1 MENTVI
7 TSYEKAKA
15 VNNERQSMLEDNLRY
30 ARSMSQSL
38 DEIEKEFESL
48 KAKCQLLVESNE
60 EKDRIIHQQD
70 ATITEQVEMIQA
82 KDQLLLQDAQPSD
95 PSSDFI
101 LASYRGAKIELE
113 LLLYAIAN
121 LETPLLLRRKDGKR
135 MPARILMEKMSRV
148 LNINLS
154 SFQSEISHAL
164 LTKTPEEHC
173 RIFQHLTDVI
183 FARYGRELE

>member
-1 MENTVI
+1 MENSAI

-38 DEIEKEFESL
+38 DEIGKEFESL
-48 KAKCQLLVESNE
+48 KAKYQLLMESNE
-60 EKDRIIHQQD
+60 EKDRIICQQD
-70 ATITEQVEMIQA
+70 ATIMEQVEMIQA
-82 KDQLLLQDAQPSD
+82 KDLLLLQDAQPSD

-101 LASYRGAKIELE
+101 LASYHGAKIELE

-121 LETPLLLRRKDGKR
+121 LETPLLVRRKEGKR
-135 MPARILMEKMSRV
+135 MPTRTFMEIMSRA

-164 LTKTPEEHC
+164 LTKSPEEHC
-173 RIFQHLTDVI
+173 RIFQHMTDVI
-183 FARYGRELE
+183 IARYDRELE

>member
-1 MENTVI
+1 MENSAI

-38 DEIEKEFESL
+38 
-48 KAKCQLLVESNE
+48 
-60 EKDRIIHQQD
+60 QQD
-70 ATITEQVEMIQA
+70 ATIMEQVEMIQA
-82 KDQLLLQDAQPSD
+82 KDLLLLQDAQPSD

-101 LASYRGAKIELE
+101 LASYHGAKIELE

-121 LETPLLLRRKDGKR
+121 LETPLLVRRKEGKR
-135 MPARILMEKMSRV
+135 MPTRTFMEIMSRA

-164 LTKTPEEHC
+164 LTKSPEEHC
-173 RIFQHLTDVI
+173 RIFQHMTDVI
-183 FARYGRELE
+183 IARYDRELE